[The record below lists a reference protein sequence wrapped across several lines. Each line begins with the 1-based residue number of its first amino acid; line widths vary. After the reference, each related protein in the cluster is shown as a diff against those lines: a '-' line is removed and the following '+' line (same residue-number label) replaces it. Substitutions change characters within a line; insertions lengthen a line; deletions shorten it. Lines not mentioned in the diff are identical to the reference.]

1 MLLDTYPSSWPWAHW
16 VTQAGLKLVAIN
28 RPALVF
34 GVLEVQAST
43 TYYTWP
49 VNLSIPWMFQRT
61 FWTNTI
67 GQCLLTGLFS
77 TCLMPL
83 CACGGHR
90 VAVEWFLSS
99 QDHIGFR
106 ARILVTSLTK
116 QKPLS
121 TEPVVLSLWVLTPL
135 WGCVKRPFHRSCS
148 KTIGKLRYL
157 RTIQNSSKIS
167 YEVAMNVILWLGV
180 ITTGGTVLKGCGIWK
195 VENHCPELSCWPSLF
210 YVQSCCVGQP
220 GLELLVLLSQFLTFC
235 ATGMYRN
242 VWLAETDLWK
252 QETRLMVARTWG
264 EERARGDC
272 WSALSF
278 LQGWWGW
285 FRVKGQW

>member
-16 VTQAGLKLVAIN
+16 VTQAGLKLVTIN

-34 GVLEVQAST
+34 GVLELQAST

-49 VNLSIPWMFQRT
+49 LNLSIPWTFQRT
-61 FWTNTI
+61 FWTNTT

-106 ARILVTSLTK
+106 ARILVTNLTK

-121 TEPVVLSLWVLTPL
+121 TEPVVLSLWSWPL
-135 WGCVKRPFHRSCS
+135 CGDVSNDHFA
-148 KTIGKLRYL
+148 
-157 RTIQNSSKIS
+157 
-167 YEVAMNVILWLGV
+167 EVALRPLENSGIYVRFR
-180 ITTGGTVLKGCGIWK
+180 TVAK
-195 VENHCPELSCWPSLF
+195 
-210 YVQSCCVGQP
+210 
-220 GLELLVLLSQFLTFC
+220 
-235 ATGMYRN
+235 
-242 VWLAETDLWK
+242 
-252 QETRLMVARTWG
+252 
-264 EERARGDC
+264 
-272 WSALSF
+272 
-278 LQGWWGW
+278 
-285 FRVKGQW
+285 